1 VFDKLSILKTG
12 VLLTKRGFLIIAFL
26 YFIFST
32 LYPILLIYLTRYV
45 STSADD
51 LSAIRATVHF
61 VTALTL
67 LLTSFFIN
75 RFNTLRLIYASPIAT
90 TVAIVLLYI
99 SPNQLFRLT
108 FIVTITII
116 FSMGL
121 LALFTYFWDLTVP
134 EERGRVAGFAVFV
147 TLPFFFAVRVAAEN
161 LDFSA
166 TVILS
171 ILLSLGTLLTAL
183 IGSHK
188 AVLTAKKDE
197 RGYYFERRAALLYLI
212 PWMLFS
218 LINATLANNVS
229 VGVLQQVSS
238 SFYLI
243 LLGLQVIG
251 VMLGATVGGIIA
263 DFFGRRIAL
272 AFSLTLYGTSVAL
285 VGLFQSNEIFSLVYV
300 ANGISWGILSILYN
314 FVVWGDLANKGNCA
328 KMYSIGLSTYY
339 AAIGFGLL
347 ATQTSQIS
355 LVLSALSSCLLIF
368 LSNIPIILAP
378 ELLPSHLREKIK
390 LRLHMNAIKKIKKQ
404 SQNQG

>member
-1 VFDKLSILKTG
+1 
-12 VLLTKRGFLIIAFL
+12 
-26 YFIFST
+26 
-32 LYPILLIYLTRYV
+32 
-45 STSADD
+45 
-51 LSAIRATVHF
+51 
-61 VTALTL
+61 
-67 LLTSFFIN
+67 
-75 RFNTLRLIYASPIAT
+75 
-90 TVAIVLLYI
+90 
-99 SPNQLFRLT
+99 
-108 FIVTITII
+108 
-116 FSMGL
+116 MGL

-285 VGLFQSNEIFSLVYV
+285 VGLFQSNEIFPFVYV
-300 ANGISWGILSILYN
+300 ANGISWGILLILYN
-314 FVVWGDLANKGNCA
+314 FVVWGDLANKGNYA
-328 KMYSIGLSTYY
+328 KMYAIGLSTYY
-339 AAIGFGLL
+339 LATGFGLIM
-347 ATQTSQIS
+347 TQTSQIS

-368 LSNIPIILAP
+368 LSEVPIILAP
-378 ELLPSHLREKIK
+378 ELLPSDLREKIK
-390 LRLHMNAIKKIKKQ
+390 LRLHMNAIKKIAKQ